1 MLMEGK
7 HSVISPAIAAKIIR
21 SNAKLEEVSF
31 LFKLAYKQRFDKKKF
46 QNLLCSL
53 EVLCACNIKELCD
66 IEINELL
73 KDIFQINRISL
84 ILAGSF
90 SSKADR
96 YVVSNIKEHDLW
108 DYIVKIDGA
117 VFLLFNRL
125 SDVRN
130 LPNELKIE

>member
-7 HSVISPAIAAKIIR
+7 HSVISPAIAAKIIH

-31 LFKLAYKQRFDKKKF
+31 LFKLSYKQRFDKKKF

-53 EVLCACNIKELCD
+53 KVLCACDIQELCD
-66 IEINELL
+66 IEIHELL

-84 ILAGSF
+84 ILAVSF
-90 SSKADR
+90 FNKADR
-96 YVVSNIKEHDLW
+96 YEVSNVKEHELC
-108 DYIVKIDGA
+108 DYVGKIDNA
-117 VFLLFNRL
+117 VFPLFNRL

-130 LPNELKIE
+130 LPNELNI